1 MKFSFPLFVCRFIL
15 YNRVHRNRV
24 KGMMKMADFMT
35 HDLLGE
41 QALAVFPAAAQRA
54 AALHPAVFRWGLQ
67 GPDPLFFHKVYA
79 GSPLHKLGNRLHEE
93 RTDALFTVFAESVNR
108 LTDENHDIAS
118 AYFYGFLCH
127 YALDSTIHPYVYYQE
142 HECIRAMPGENAS
155 AIHCQIETDIDCA
168 LYDRCK
174 GDHLHLPTAA
184 YQMNDQETAVVSVI
198 LHHLIRCVLRV
209 DVPTSEL
216 RPAFAEMLACQRLF
230 YQGGRGLSRPA
241 RKVERLL
248 GKGPLLTSHIKT
260 GLPQWDALNESHS
273 PWRNLWNPDVVCTE
287 SVTQLFELA
296 KDKAAELAS
305 SYAAQFDSGWML
317 NLSYYEPFD
326 NGNYRRQ
333 KP

>member
-1 MKFSFPLFVCRFIL
+1 
-15 YNRVHRNRV
+15 
-24 KGMMKMADFMT
+24 MADFMT

-79 GSPLHKLGNRLHEE
+79 GSPLHKLGNRLHQEK
-93 RTDALFTVFAESVNR
+93 TDVFFTVFAESVNR
-108 LTDENHDIAS
+108 LTGDAHDIAS

-127 YALDSTIHPYVYYQE
+127 YALDCTIHPYVYFQQ
-142 HECIRAMPGENAS
+142 HACIQAMPDENPS

-168 LYDRCK
+168 LYDHYK
-174 GDHLHLPTAA
+174 GDHLHLPAQA
-184 YQMNDQETAVVSVI
+184 YQMGDEETAVVSVL
-198 LHHLIRCVLRV
+198 LHHLILRVLRV
-209 DVPTSEL
+209 DVPTREL
-216 RPAFAEMLACQRLF
+216 RPAFSETLACQRLF
-230 YQGGRGLSRPA
+230 YQGSGHVLSRPA
-241 RKVERLL
+241 RTVERFL

-260 GLPQWDALNESHS
+260 GLPQWDALNESHA

-287 SVTQLFELA
+287 SVIELFELA

-326 NGNYRRQ
+326 NGNYARP